1 METTRTGGNVTS
13 GVCVC
18 AFVCVISTLLLHV
31 VTHSTFPLFT
41 GILLEHVYVLKFL
54 MAT

>member
-13 GVCVC
+13 GMCMC
-18 AFVCVISTLLLHV
+18 VCVISALLLHV
-31 VTHSTFPLFT
+31 VTHRTFPLFT